1 MSNGKT
7 FGSPGEIK
15 STQQYLFAFESPVP
29 ASPPMVMAFQA
40 AWLRSPPHKPGL
52 SIAESNDFQ
61 SAGDAD
67 GLVAVVATCRV

>member
-1 MSNGKT
+1 
-7 FGSPGEIK
+7 
-15 STQQYLFAFESPVP
+15 
-29 ASPPMVMAFQA
+29 MVMAFQA